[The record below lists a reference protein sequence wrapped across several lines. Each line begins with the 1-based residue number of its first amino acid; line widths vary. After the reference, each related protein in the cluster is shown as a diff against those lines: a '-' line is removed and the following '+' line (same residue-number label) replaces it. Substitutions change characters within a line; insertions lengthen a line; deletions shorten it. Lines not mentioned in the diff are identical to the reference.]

1 MSLRAYGI
9 GPMTNKKQYEFII
22 NTQQDLIR
30 KLFVQNDWTLEA
42 NKKVMKTET
51 DNWYL
56 EWKVSYLEKWIK
68 KHVPDAALYAEDDET
83 FNEIKK
89 GSKSD
94 KDNGET

>member
-1 MSLRAYGI
+1 MNY
-9 GPMTNKKQYEFII
+9 KKSYEFII

-56 EWKVSYLEKWIK
+56 EWKVDYLEKKIK
-68 KHVPDAALYAEDDET
+68 EHLPGVALYDKDDGL

-89 GSKSD
+89 SSESD
-94 KDNGET
+94 KEYGGTR